1 VLIVEDCFCVPSVLL
16 LVAYCLLLIAFIAL
30 ACDLLENTIKR
41 YDPRNWIL
49 KDTGKI
55 TAIYKNMLTGFHK
68 INQGSTNTNRSHS
81 SVRDE
86 HSKMLHN
93 F

>member
-1 VLIVEDCFCVPSVLL
+1 
-16 LVAYCLLLIAFIAL
+16 LLIAFIAL

-55 TAIYKNMLTGFHK
+55 TAILQKNVTGF
-68 INQGSTNTNRSHS
+68 S
-81 SVRDE
+81 
-86 HSKMLHN
+86 
-93 F
+93 

>member
-1 VLIVEDCFCVPSVLL
+1 MLIVEDCFCVPSVLL

-49 KDTGKI
+49 KDTGKDNR
-55 TAIYKNMLTGFHK
+55 YLQKNVTGF
-68 INQGSTNTNRSHS
+68 S
-81 SVRDE
+81 
-86 HSKMLHN
+86 
-93 F
+93 